1 MDLLEYLLLDDVD
14 MEDLEFWLGNMS
26 KEDILKE
33 VLLPIVNGEYKPSE
47 LKADIFNTLQET
59 DNMELK

>member
-1 MDLLEYLLLDDVD
+1 MNKINI
-14 MEDLEFWLGNMS
+14 EDIEFWLGDMS

-59 DNMELK
+59 DNMELR